1 MLKLCRPLCVLPFTV
16 DIGGITHPPALA
28 QASTTIFS
36 VQTCNHKLF
45 SPPLERRPLTGGVLT
60 ESPVRA
66 YSKAKLLHFWLASFS
81 VSAKYWLMIFWS
93 TAHLLLVR
101 SFKGLHR
108 VSAGCL
114 FIKDQHH
121 VVPAREPLNRCLI
134 HSFLKNQQPS
144 PWRASSSVQSPSLPG
159 QSAFL
164 WKQLLHWLRRLEV
177 AQALVGASGTF
188 N

>member
-66 YSKAKLLHFWLASFS
+66 YSKAKLPHFWLASFS
-81 VSAKYWLMIFWS
+81 VSAKYWLMIF
-93 TAHLLLVR
+93 
-101 SFKGLHR
+101 
-108 VSAGCL
+108 
-114 FIKDQHH
+114 
-121 VVPAREPLNRCLI
+121 LI
-134 HSFLKNQQPS
+134 HGPPAACAQLQRTAQGQCWMSLHKRPAPCSSCQRTLKQMLDSFLPEKSAAFTMTSVFVS
-144 PWRASSSVQSPSLPG
+144 PKPLSARTISFLVKAAS
-159 QSAFL
+159 
-164 WKQLLHWLRRLEV
+164 
-177 AQALVGASGTF
+177 ALA
-188 N
+188 